1 MDEAPDSSVQS
12 KRSSVVEPMGP
23 AEAKDSDVA
32 APIFPEGGL
41 QAWATVAG
49 AFLIQFCG
57 FGYASSFGVY
67 EDFCKQEY
75 LTQSSLSAISSVTV
89 LWIEVT
95 SNNSMHRW
103 IGSVGTFIVMSGGL
117 VSGPLYDRGYFY
129 HLVIGGSLLQS
140 FSLFMLSL
148 CKQEQL
154 YWIFLAQGLGV
165 GLGAG
170 MTYVPTVAVVSHYF
184 QKRRALAM
192 SIVVAGTPMGA
203 LVHPIMLNN
212 TLRGH
217 LGFGNAV
224 RASAGLVSG
233 LLLIACLLMR
243 PRLPPP
249 AAGPPLWK
257 TLKRFSRD
265 GVYTLAVAGMT
276 TFTVGFY
283 FPVFYLQLDAVT
295 HGVNQALAF
304 YSLVILNG
312 SAFVGR
318 LCMGFFAQ
326 RLGVINMIIVATGCG
341 AVLILIALKS
351 AASVVVIGLIYGFWA
366 SACGRDAH
374 CAGLAPVLVV
384 LTENM
389 GEFGLRMGF
398 AFWFIG
404 LSALCGPPINGA
416 LLTDRLVW
424 WRPALFS
431 GMMSFIGFCFLVAM
445 AVAVRRRA
453 AAQSKQ
459 EEDAFVGLESETS
472 SRDEKPLASP
482 TK

>member
-12 KRSSVVEPMGP
+12 KRSSLVEPMGP
-23 AEAKDSDVA
+23 TEAKDSDVT

-67 EDFCKQEY
+67 EDFYKREY
-75 LTQSSLSAISSVTV
+75 LTQSSPSAIS
-89 LWIEVT
+89 
-95 SNNSMHRW
+95 W

-117 VSGPLYDRGYFY
+117 ISGPLYDRGYFY
-129 HLVIGGSLLQS
+129 HLVICGSLLLS

-154 YWIFLAQGLGV
+154 YQIFLAQGLGV

-192 SIVVAGTPMGA
+192 SIVVAGSSVGA
-203 LVHPIMLNN
+203 IVHPIMLNN

-243 PRLPPP
+243 PRFSPP
-249 AAGPPLWK
+249 AAGPQLWK

-265 GVYTLAVAGMT
+265 GVYILAVAGMT
-276 TFTVGFY
+276 AFTVGFY

-312 SAFVGR
+312 SGFVGR
-318 LCMGFFAQ
+318 LCTGFFAQ

-341 AVLILIALKS
+341 AVLIFCMIALRS

-366 SACGRDAH
+366 SAFVT
-374 CAGLAPVLVV
+374 LTAPVLAV
-384 LTENM
+384 LTGNM

-398 AFWFIG
+398 AFWFVG

-416 LLTDRLVW
+416 LLTNRLVW

-453 AAQSKQ
+453 AAQSKR
-459 EEDAFVGLESETS
+459 EENFFVGLESEAS
-472 SRDEKPLASP
+472 SRDDRRRELETASP
-482 TK
+482 VKGE